1 MNDAHETDGWVPQYE
16 RDAAA
21 LQAASQF
28 VRAVGDVR
36 RNITIVHARDLARW
50 LADSPEVLDGD
61 DELPGHILAA
71 ADALEDLPRAVLSYE
86 FPVDYE
92 GGTAQFIAD
101 ADRLFRSVTR
111 RLGLLAIH
119 PEADRVT

>member
-1 MNDAHETDGWVPQYE
+1 MNDPHETDNWVAQYE

-21 LQAASQF
+21 LEAASLF
-28 VRAVGDVR
+28 VRAVGDAR
-36 RNITIVHARDLARW
+36 RNITIVQARDLARW
-50 LADSPEVLDGD
+50 LADSPEVLKGD

-71 ADALEDLPRAVLSYE
+71 ADALEDLPRAVLSYQ

-92 GGTAQFIAD
+92 GGAAQFIDD

-111 RLGLLAIH
+111 RLGLLTIH
-119 PEADRVT
+119 P